1 MKFRWRWIQINYE
14 SYGFLLHNFLGHT
27 MMNELRKRER
37 RRAPGGSLLFDI
49 GNRGGGLFQLLKI
62 DETPS
67 LVTTFFRASSL
78 TIFVEKL
85 QGVLTRVEMYSDSH
99 NFTVV

>member
-1 MKFRWRWIQINYE
+1 MKATD
-14 SYGFLLHNFLGHT
+14 SYYNFLRHT

-37 RRAPGGSLLFDI
+37 RRATGGRLSFDI

-62 DETPS
+62 NETPS

-85 QGVLTRVEMYSDSH
+85 HGVLTRVDTRVDTRVEMYSDSH

>member
-14 SYGFLLHNFLGHT
+14 SYGFLLHNLLRHT

-37 RRAPGGSLLFDI
+37 KRATGDRLLFDI
-49 GNRGGGLFQLLKI
+49 GNRGGLFRLLKI

-85 QGVLTRVEMYSDSH
+85 HGVLTRVEMYSDSH